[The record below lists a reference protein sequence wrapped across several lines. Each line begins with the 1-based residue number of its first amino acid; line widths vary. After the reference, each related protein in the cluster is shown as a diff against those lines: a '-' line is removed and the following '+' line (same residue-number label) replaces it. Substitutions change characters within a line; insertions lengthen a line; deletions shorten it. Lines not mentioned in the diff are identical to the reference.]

1 MSLFPVASEQ
11 PTMRPAIANLTIIGL
26 NVFMF
31 LLEFIL
37 GDSFIEAWAFTPAQL
52 TAFLHGSGSFQSV
65 LTIFTSMFMHAG
77 WSHLFGNML
86 FLWVFG
92 QAIEN
97 AFGSRLYTLFYLI
110 CGVAANMA
118 QYLVDPN
125 STVLNLGASG
135 AIAGVMGAYLALY
148 PTSTID
154 LFVWPLSLFTHR
166 DIRVPA
172 WLMLGVWFAV
182 QVILGGSGMPEAGA
196 AGGVAYFAHIGGFV
210 TGLVLALL
218 VRPDQRRLL
227 SAA

>member
-26 NVFMF
+26 NVFVF
-31 LLEFIL
+31 LLEMLL

-135 AIAGVMGAYLALY
+135 AIAGVMGAYLAMY

-154 LFVWPLSLFTHR
+154 LFVWPLSLFIFR

-172 WLMLGVWFAV
+172 WLMLGVWFAL
-182 QVILGGSGMPEAGA
+182 QVVSGVGGLNGA
-196 AGGVAYFAHIGGFV
+196 SDGGGVAFFAHIGGFI
-210 TGLVLALL
+210 TGFALALL
-218 VRPDQRRLL
+218 VRPGQRSERF
-227 SAA
+227 AN

>member
-11 PTMRPAIANLTIIGL
+11 PTMRPALANLTIIGL
-26 NVFMF
+26 NVFVF
-31 LLEFIL
+31 LLEMLL
-37 GDSFIEAWAFTPAQL
+37 GDTFIATWAFTPAQL

-97 AFGSRLYTLFYLI
+97 AFGSRMYTVFYLV

-125 STVLNLGASG
+125 STVPNLGASG

-172 WLMLGVWFAV
+172 WLMLGLWFAV
-182 QVILGGSGMPEAGA
+182 QVILGGNGMTEAGA